1 MARKSVSPG
10 HKFGQLIGNFIEDFF
25 NDTLHTFAS
34 DRKLYCD
41 KKGPR
46 PAVRGG
52 KLRVDWVDNDDNTHS
67 MDYVLE
73 VGGSESVQGK
83 PVAFIELAW
92 RRYTKHSR
100 NKSGEIEGALLPLKE
115 TYRSCRFVGAIIAG
129 EYSSGGLQ
137 QLQSHGIVVLHL
149 PFDNIAAAFRTKGI
163 DIEYPERAPVA
174 VKRRLISELRALG
187 EDNLNE
193 IRQEL
198 RKAIEPDLKT
208 FVDALE
214 AAVSRE
220 VESVRILSLFGEELN
235 CGSIKDSI
243 ELLNDYEPTPSDHL
257 KHNRLEI
264 QIRFK
269 NGSEVKG
276 SFMTRDEALE
286 FLGFYE

>member
-1 MARKSVSPG
+1 
-10 HKFGQLIGNFIEDFF
+10 
-25 NDTLHTFAS
+25 
-34 DRKLYCD
+34 
-41 KKGPR
+41 
-46 PAVRGG
+46 
-52 KLRVDWVDNDDNTHS
+52 

-73 VGGSESVQGK
+73 AGGSESVQGK

-100 NKSGEIEGALLPLKE
+100 NKSGEIEGSLLPLKN
-115 TYRSCRFVGAIIAG
+115 TYRSCRFAGAIIAG

-149 PFDNIAAAFRTKGI
+149 PFNKIAAAFRTKGI
-163 DIEYPERAPVA
+163 DIEYPERASVG
-174 VKRRLISELRALG
+174 VKRKLISELEGLG
-187 EDNLNE
+187 DGNLNE

-198 RKAIEPDLKT
+198 RKAIEPNLKT
-208 FVDALE
+208 FFDALE
-214 AAVSRE
+214 SAVSRE
-220 VESVRILSLFGEELN
+220 VDSVRILSLFGEELT

-243 ELLNDYEPTPSDHL
+243 ELLNEYEPSPGDHL
-257 KHNRLEI
+257 RHIRLEI

-276 SFMTRDEALE
+276 TFMTRDEALE